1 MFICLGDFS
10 FFCLFSIGCESKFRE
25 ILAYLEVG
33 SFDLKLIHEKKNLQI
48 SDIFMKSRI
57 CSWVTFKKSNHK
69 NALEAHFC
77 DLISGEKPNSW
88 LFDENVKK
96 SNHAPRRAHD
106 LISGEKP
113 NSCPPPNPGWATA
126 TTAATTT
133 EEFSQ
138 SIQAPSSMHPGI

>member
-1 MFICLGDFS
+1 MLAGR
-10 FFCLFSIGCESKFRE
+10 FSIGCGSKFRE

-33 SFDLKLIHEKKNLQI
+33 RLDLEPIHEKKHFHEIL
-48 SDIFMKSRI
+48 DIFMKSRI
-57 CSWVTFKKSNHK
+57 YSWVKFKKSNHK

-106 LISGEKP
+106 LISREKP
-113 NSCPPPNPGWATA
+113 NSCPPPP
-126 TTAATTT
+126 
-133 EEFSQ
+133 
-138 SIQAPSSMHPGI
+138 